1 MEIKEKTTVEEAIKK
16 SPAVAA
22 VFKKHR
28 LDCASCRGAKED
40 TIEKVALNNGLD
52 LKALLKELNKAFKD
66 KD

>member
-28 LDCASCRGAKED
+28 LDCASCRGGKQD
-40 TIEKVALNNGLD
+40 TIEKVALNNGLE
-52 LKALLKELNKAFKD
+52 LKALLKDLNRALKEKD
-66 KD
+66 

>member
-1 MEIKEKTTVEEAIKK
+1 MEIKAKTTVEEAMKK

-28 LDCASCRGAKED
+28 LDCPSCRGAGED

-52 LKALLKELNKAFKD
+52 LGNLLGELNRAVREKG
-66 KD
+66 

>member
-1 MEIKEKTTVEEAIKK
+1 MEIKGKTTVEEAMKK
-16 SPAVAA
+16 STAVAA

-52 LKALLKELNKAFKD
+52 LKALLKELNRSLKEKD
-66 KD
+66 